1 MSSHP
6 RWLVKFDGQAYT
18 DEEMYE
24 RAFGKL
30 LRSAV
35 VVEEGNEG
43 FVGPDDAASSCRK
56 KSSKVKANIG
66 EVSSEGEKSD
76 SGPVS
81 KAGAYTKSKNDKKSV
96 QFSSEADDD
105 DGAGGGDGTD
115 DGGSSPLEDCEKLS
129 GTRSGSNG
137 RKSKSSARE
146 QRSRRR
152 HAKIDEESLIMF
164 PGMELLDGGK
174 RKIAPN
180 VGPTSKKHR
189 LDPSMDGAVVKV
201 QLLTGTLHLY
211 RGSQRRAEFVRR
223 V

>member
-35 VVEEGNEG
+35 LVEEGDEG
-43 FVGPDDAASSCRK
+43 FVGPVDTASSGRK
-56 KSSKVKANIG
+56 KSSKVKTNIS

-76 SGPVS
+76 SGPTT
-81 KAGAYTKSKNDKKSV
+81 KAAASTKSKNDKKSV

-105 DGAGGGDGTD
+105 DAAGGGDGTD
-115 DGGSSPLEDCEKLS
+115 DGGSSPLEDCERLS

-152 HAKIDEESLIMF
+152 HAKIDDEAF
-164 PGMELLDGGK
+164 PGMEMLGGGK
-174 RKIAPN
+174 RKIAPDA
-180 VGPTSKKHR
+180 GSTSKKHR

-211 RGSQRRAEFVRR
+211 RGAQRRAEFVRR